1 MTLRELLLCAVEI
14 LQKAEIDSP
23 KVDASLLIEA
33 AIEISER
40 DFRMHKDV
48 EISKENEALALSYVD
63 RRAKGEPTQ
72 YITGYWEFFGE
83 KFFVGKGVL
92 IPRDD
97 TEVVLRAS
105 IDYLRTLDKKNPT
118 ILDICSGSGILAI
131 TLKKLF
137 PNAQVSAIEISED
150 ALVYLNKNKDF
161 HNADINVIEGDLFE
175 VYSQFENEYFD
186 LIISNPPYIT
196 KEDMKTL
203 SNEVLHEPELALYGG
218 EDGCDFIRGI
228 VSLYTSKLKNG
239 GMLSLELDSDEAP
252 YSTALMKQNGFE
264 DTKIFD
270 DLGGIHRAV
279 TGVRRK

>member
-23 KVDASLLIEA
+23 EVDASLLLEA

-40 DFRMHKDV
+40 DFRMHKDE
-48 EISKENEALALSYVD
+48 EISRENEALALSYVD

-118 ILDICSGSGILAI
+118 ILDICSGSGILVI

-203 SNEVLHEPELALYGG
+203 SDEVLHEPELALYGG

>member
-23 KVDASLLIEA
+23 EVDASLLIEA

-40 DFRMHKDV
+40 DFRMHKDE
-48 EISKENEALALSYVD
+48 EISKDNEALALSYVD

-105 IDYLRTLDKKNPT
+105 LDYLRTLDKKNPT

-175 VYSQFENEYFD
+175 VHSQFEDEYFD

-203 SNEVLHEPELALYGG
+203 SDEVLHEPELALYGG

-252 YSTALMKQNGFE
+252 YSTALMEQNGFE

-279 TGVRRK
+279 TGLKTK

>member
-23 KVDASLLIEA
+23 EVDASLLLEA

-40 DFRMHKDV
+40 DFRMHKDE
-48 EISKENEALALSYVD
+48 EISRENEALALSYVD

-203 SNEVLHEPELALYGG
+203 SDEVLHEPELALYGG